1 MKDNNV
7 AGMSESPEI
16 KVIADDCAKL
26 LELYK
31 TSAITHCI
39 RCPAAERYARN
50 SYRLK
55 MEMRR
60 RHAWRLAYFKEAA

>member
-16 KVIADDCAKL
+16 KVIADDGAKL

-31 TSAITHCI
+31 TSDITHCI
-39 RCPAAERYARN
+39 RCPATERNARN
-50 SYRLK
+50 SCRLK

-60 RHAWRLAYFKEAA
+60 RYTWRLEWFKETA